1 MAFTSFNPPSLF
13 YFSVDLHI
21 NKSGVNVISLFFSLF
36 KIFFFARMY
45 VRLSRAEG
53 KFTNRRLKWNWR
65 QNALCEY
72 NIIVF
77 LFFFYSVCIIFCVYR
92 VFLAYIIRKTYY
104 ICKRVRVSPVCTG
117 TRGLDDVDWKRKE
130 ETFLFFQIG
139 MSRLRILELSN
150 DRVAA
155 HYPCSRVTSSARPI
169 TSRPARRDTRER
181 KH

>member
-1 MAFTSFNPPSLF
+1 
-13 YFSVDLHI
+13 
-21 NKSGVNVISLFFSLF
+21 
-36 KIFFFARMY
+36 MY

-77 LFFFYSVCIIFCVYR
+77 LFFCSVCIIFCVYR

-104 ICKRVRVSPVCTG
+104 IRKRVRVSPVRTG

-130 ETFLFFQIG
+130 ETFLCFQIG

-155 HYPCSRVTSSARPI
+155 RYPWFPCDIIRATDHIPSCETQHARAKALGLSSSRLLLFQFFFIYISSLFFLCLSLSHFFYKFSCSLLI
-169 TSRPARRDTRER
+169 
-181 KH
+181 